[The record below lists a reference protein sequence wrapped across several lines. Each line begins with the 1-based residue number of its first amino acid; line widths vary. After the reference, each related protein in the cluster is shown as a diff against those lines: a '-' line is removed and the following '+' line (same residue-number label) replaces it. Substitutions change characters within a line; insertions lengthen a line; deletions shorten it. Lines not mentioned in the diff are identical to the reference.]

1 MCTVIL
7 VHVVLVLCQVYIPEK
22 GPQIEI
28 MQIKHK
34 IPI

>member
-1 MCTVIL
+1 MSLDTGSFDL
-7 VHVVLVLCQVYIPEK
+7 RQGYISEN
-22 GPQIEI
+22 I